1 MMPINM
7 MYHESL
13 DGDNIGGTVGKNG
26 ESICKIYTKSRKEKS
41 LFYEGGRFRYSQSAA
56 N

>member
-1 MMPINM
+1 

-13 DGDNIGGTVGKNG
+13 DGNNIGGTVGKNS
-26 ESICKIYTKSRKEKS
+26 EPICKIYTKSRKEKS
-41 LFYEGGRFRYSQSAA
+41 LAYQGGRFWYSQSAA